1 MAQTHQQI
9 VQDLISRWP
18 EHRIAPGTARVEAL
32 CDLLGSPQHGY
43 PVIQIAGTNGK
54 GSTAIMIDAL
64 LRALGLRTGRYTSP
78 HLTQLTERICID
90 GEPMPDD
97 AFDALVADAQP
108 LMDLVDGRAI
118 DGVPMTFFEV
128 ITALAYEAF
137 AQAPVD
143 VAVVEVGLGGITDAT
158 NVMDAQVAVICPIDY
173 DHTHLLGDTLTAIA
187 TEKAGIIKPGAQV
200 VLAAQQP
207 EAAAVL
213 IQRCAEVGAKVYR
226 EGVEFGLLER
236 TPAVG
241 GQVIR
246 IDSASGS
253 VGDLVL
259 PLFGAHMAS
268 NAALAV
274 AAVEAFLGGKPIAPD
289 VIAEAL
295 ADVVAPARLEI
306 VRNSPVVLL
315 DTCHNPHGARATM
328 DALTESFTLAPLIG
342 VVAMMA
348 DKDVDG
354 LLQIF
359 ADELTTVV
367 CTTVAGTNR
376 ALSPEVLGE
385 RAAGIFGEERVRVA
399 PNLADAIE
407 VAVGLADEAGPG
419 AGVLIAGSVIAAGQA
434 RALLVRGESA

>member
-1 MAQTHQQI
+1 
-9 VQDLISRWP
+9 
-18 EHRIAPGTARVEAL
+18 
-32 CDLLGSPQHGY
+32 
-43 PVIQIAGTNGK
+43 
-54 GSTAIMIDAL
+54 
-64 LRALGLRTGRYTSP
+64 
-78 HLTQLTERICID
+78 
-90 GEPMPDD
+90 
-97 AFDALVADAQP
+97 
-108 LMDLVDGRAI
+108 
-118 DGVPMTFFEV
+118 
-128 ITALAYEAF
+128 
-137 AQAPVD
+137 
-143 VAVVEVGLGGITDAT
+143 
-158 NVMDAQVAVICPIDY
+158 
-173 DHTHLLGDTLTAIA
+173 
-187 TEKAGIIKPGAQV
+187 
-200 VLAAQQP
+200 
-207 EAAAVL
+207 
-213 IQRCAEVGAKVYR
+213 
-226 EGVEFGLLER
+226 
-236 TPAVG
+236 VG